1 MAFKVLTIVG
11 TRPELIKLSKIIPE
25 LDKAVD
31 HILVHTGQNE
41 LLLNDHRKYDRM
53 AQEMNPCGD
62 GKTSEKILSPIK
74 SYFFDPVLDS
84 K

>member
-1 MAFKVLTIVG
+1 MYILGISAFYHDSAACLVKDG
-11 TRPELIKLSKIIPE
+11 IIITASQE
-25 LDKAVD
+25 V
-31 HILVHTGQNE
+31 
-41 LLLNDHRKYDRM
+41 LLNDHRKYDRM

-62 GKTSEKILSPIK
+62 GKTSEKILSHIK